1 MNSVSSFDIPPYS
14 DILIVGGGV
23 VGCAVARA
31 LSKRRASV
39 TVLERGCDV
48 AEGASKA
55 NSGIV
60 HAGFDAKTGTNKARF
75 NVEGSKMYAILCAE
89 LGVPYRQNG
98 ALVLA
103 FSNEERDTVARLLAQ
118 GAANGVDGLRIVER
132 DELRKMEPNVSPE
145 ALCALYAPT
154 SAVVSPYELVFAL
167 ADHAAKN
174 GVEFAFGEEV
184 KSIKRDGDLWRV
196 VTSKGERTAR
206 IVVNCAGVDS
216 ARLHNEA
223 TGRDEYHITNRRGQ
237 YWLLDHLKNP
247 PFERTMFQCPTKMG
261 KGVLVTPTVHYNT
274 LIGPTAEDI
283 DDPLDTATSAEGLA
297 LALERSRRTWANVST
312 RGNITNFAGIRAH
325 EARGDFVIGAVEGV
339 PGLYEAVGVESPGLS
354 SAPAI
359 AEYLG
364 DLISRT
370 EHIEGKS
377 MWLAPDKLPKPF
389 NEMTDEERAEACR
402 ADEANGRIICRCET
416 VTEAEIRRAIRR
428 PVGAKTI
435 DGVKRRTRA
444 GMGRCQGGFC
454 SPRVASILAEELGV
468 PLTEI
473 TKDGGASRLLVSD
486 IKTALKESAAK
497 GGEAK

>member
-1 MNSVSSFDIPPYS
+1 MYS
-14 DILIVGGGV
+14 DIIIIGGGV
-23 VGCAVARA
+23 VGCAVARV
-31 LSKRRASV
+31 LSRRRASV
-39 TVLERGCDV
+39 TVLERAADV

-60 HAGFDAKTGTNKARF
+60 HAGFDAKTGTLKARF
-75 NVEGSKMYAILCAE
+75 NVEGSKMYKKLCAE

-103 FSNEERDTVARLLAQ
+103 FSNEDRETVGRLLAQ
-118 GAANGVDGLRIVER
+118 GAANGVEGLRIVER
-132 DELRKMEPNVSPE
+132 DELCAMEPNVSPE
-145 ALCALYAPT
+145 ALCALFAPT

-174 GVEFAFGEEV
+174 GVEFAFNEEV
-184 KSIKRDGDLWRV
+184 RSLRRDGELWRLE
-196 VTSKGERTAR
+196 TSAGERTAR
-206 IVVNCAGVDS
+206 FVVNCAGVDS

-237 YWLLDHLKNP
+237 YWLLDHMKEP
-247 PFERTMFQCPTKMG
+247 PFARTMFQCPTKMG
-261 KGVLVTPTVHYNT
+261 KGVLVTPTAHYNT
-274 LIGPTAEDI
+274 MIGPTAEDI
-283 DDPLDTATSAEGLA
+283 DDPLDTATTAEGLA
-297 LALERSRRTWANVST
+297 FALERSRKTWANAST
-312 RGNITNFAGIRAH
+312 RGNITNFAGVRAH
-325 EARGDFVIGAVEGV
+325 ESGGDFIIGAADGA

-364 DLISRT
+364 AMIAADG
-370 EHIEGKS
+370 HIEAKS
-377 MWLAPDKLPKPF
+377 IWLAADRQPKPF
-389 NEMTDEERAEACR
+389 NEMTDDERADACR
-402 ADEANGRIICRCET
+402 EDEANGRIICRCET
-416 VTEAEIRRAIRR
+416 VTEAEILRAIRR
-428 PVGAKTI
+428 PVGARTI

-454 SPRVASILAEELGV
+454 SPRVAEILAAELGV

-486 IKTALKESAAK
+486 IAEALKGGDAK
-497 GGEAK
+497 